1 MVEAAGTESKKGES
15 IRSKSCCSRQ
25 ALRCAGVTRWCLVR
39 RRTSS
44 STSTDDRTSGGGGG
58 GSGTREVG
66 RGEKRRW
73 SRAAW
78 GGGAGLLARREE
90 PHRRIQRAR
99 EQDAFPGNETRVVV
113 PVPSS
118 IINVRIKMAWMTT
131 IRAWRLR
138 LVDDGRRTPSPTP
151 PPATCHDGEF
161 RREEVPIQCGGD
173 CGSWTAGELRGN
185 VETPDAPPATCH
197 DGEFRREEVPRRQ
210 RKTHQRFV

>member
-1 MVEAAGTESKKGES
+1 MVEAAGTESRKGES

-25 ALRCAGVTRWCLVR
+25 ALRCAGGTRWCLVR

-78 GGGAGLLARREE
+78 GGGAGLLARRD

-173 CGSWTAGELRGN
+173 CGSWTAGGLRGN
-185 VETPDAPPATCH
+185 IETPDAPPATCH